1 MVARTADT
9 AHAAPALAAHAP
21 IGHSRDMGFLKNL
34 KDQVAAAQA
43 AGNAMAGAEPIPEM
57 PVFINPRP
65 QDEVDRLAQGTGPIR
80 AIVLGK
86 RHQALEQGERIGKM
100 RVHVR
105 LRPRGPE
112 GTLGDETT
120 VKAWMSTDL
129 AALLSP
135 GLDIPVERD
144 PATGAITELA
154 LAQLKQELAER
165 LDAAAKRP
173 AFGLDPDV
181 EGMIDVAKAVG
192 KAVKGDPKAAAPG
205 EVPASASDPRRQP
218 VEGLTWETYV
228 AICAHLEVS
237 NAPNGADVE
246 ARQFGVKPYTW
257 LAVSSVWKNRIAAD
271 PGLTQLFERDLEEA
285 RGAL

>member
-1 MVARTADT
+1 
-9 AHAAPALAAHAP
+9 
-21 IGHSRDMGFLKNL
+21 MGFL

-43 AGNAMAGAEPIPEM
+43 AGNAMAGAEPIPEI

-65 QDEVDRLAQGTGPIR
+65 QEEVDRLAQGGGPIR
-80 AIVLGK
+80 AIVLGR
-86 RHQALEQGERIGKM
+86 RHQVLEQGERIGKM
-100 RVHVR
+100 KVHVR

-112 GTLGDETT
+112 GTLGDEAT
-120 VKAWMSTDL
+120 VTAWMSTDL
-129 AALLSP
+129 ARLLAP

-144 PATGAITELA
+144 PATGAIKELA

-165 LDAAAKRP
+165 LDEAAKRP

-181 EGMIDVAKAVG
+181 EGMIDVAKAV
-192 KAVKGDPKAAAPG
+192 VKGTPKAAPG

-237 NAPNGADVE
+237 NAPNGEDVE
-246 ARQFGVKPYTW
+246 ARQFGVRPYTW
-257 LAVSSVWKNRIAAD
+257 LAVSSVWKNRIATD
-271 PGLTQLFERDLEEA
+271 PDLAQLFERDLEEA
-285 RGAL
+285 RGAR